1 MSYPLSKA
9 DKLVYNTASVIFVI
23 LSFGSLIVPL
33 LVSKAIAF
41 SEPSV
46 IAMRQSGIIILC
58 YVLLIM
64 FFAAFAVAAGV
75 LQNKRK
81 PLFENKSFKPRDGQP
96 YKKETPMF
104 SKEFWQNMSEKTK
117 VKLYFGAVICVLVLA
132 LSLFIAF
139 MGIYPRDVLLKS
151 GEIKTYNSFNELA
164 ESHNIENA
172 DRLVISIGMSST
184 RYGTSYQIICGFV
197 FGEDKFWFDQ
207 LSFDNMETEEILEYM
222 LALKEDFGGKC
233 VIEDT
238 DLVKSLCRDRRF
250 NETEKALV
258 YELFGYSE

>member
-23 LSFGSLIVPL
+23 LGFGSLIVPL

-58 YVLLIM
+58 YVPLIM

-132 LSLFIAF
+132 LSLF
-139 MGIYPRDVLLKS
+139 LS
-151 GEIKTYNSFNELA
+151 
-164 ESHNIENA
+164 
-172 DRLVISIGMSST
+172 RLWAYT
-184 RYGTSYQIICGFV
+184 P
-197 FGEDKFWFDQ
+197 
-207 LSFDNMETEEILEYM
+207 ETC
-222 LALKEDFGGKC
+222 F
-233 VIEDT
+233 
-238 DLVKSLCRDRRF
+238 
-250 NETEKALV
+250 
-258 YELFGYSE
+258 